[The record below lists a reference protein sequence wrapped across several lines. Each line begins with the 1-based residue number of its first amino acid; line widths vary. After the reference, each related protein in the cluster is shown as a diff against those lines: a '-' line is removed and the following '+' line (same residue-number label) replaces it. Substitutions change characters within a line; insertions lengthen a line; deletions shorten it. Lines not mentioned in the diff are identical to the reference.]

1 MATTLVAHLRAEL
14 QNKINVPKSFRSKLK
29 PSALC
34 CWLSELQSVLT
45 EILVESKSYFD
56 LQFSEVVDL
65 QLLSGG
71 SRYESH
77 VILQIN
83 LLIRQLFPE
92 IFVLA
97 LTAHARLAFK
107 RWLRYPKSS
116 RSCSF
121 IEEFQLCKKFGWS
134 DIYSQKY
141 INMLHEA
148 IEEKVENLCK
158 GEYQTEFLPEL
169 RQYVDVTILP
179 FALNIFSRDLTSEKS
194 ANLLVEKDS
203 ESKLRDLLQ
212 HSLLHALSKSR
223 AKELFEIVADF
234 PDSIMA
240 IKELKEAANGS
251 ANIPHIGVKSTYPIK
266 NYST

>member
-1 MATTLVAHLRAEL
+1 MTTTLVAHVRAEL
-14 QNKINVPKSFRSKLK
+14 QTKIKVPKIIHSKLK
-29 PSALC
+29 PLALC
-34 CWLSELQSVLT
+34 TWLSELQNVLST
-45 EILVESKSYFD
+45 ILIESRSYFD
-56 LQFSEVVDL
+56 LQFTEAVDF

-71 SRYESH
+71 PRYESH
-77 VILQIN
+77 IILQIN

-97 LTAHARLAFK
+97 LTAHARQAFK
-107 RWLRYPKSS
+107 KWLRYPNNN
-116 RSCSF
+116 RLCSI
-121 IEEFQLCKKFGWS
+121 IEEFQLCKKFGWT

-148 IEEKVENLCK
+148 IEEKVESLCK

-179 FALNIFSRDLTSEKS
+179 FALNIFSRDMNTETSV
-194 ANLLVEKDS
+194 NLGIEKDS
-203 ESKLRDLLQ
+203 GLKLKDLLQ

-234 PDSIMA
+234 PDSIVA

-251 ANIPHIGVKSTYPIK
+251 ANIPHIGNKEALD
-266 NYST
+266 NY

>member
-14 QNKINVPKSFRSKLK
+14 QNKITVPKSLLSKLK

-34 CWLSELQSVLT
+34 SWLSELQKVLT
-45 EILVESKSYFD
+45 SILVESRPYFD
-56 LQFSEVVDL
+56 LQSSEVVDL

-71 SRYESH
+71 SRCESH

-97 LTAHARLAFK
+97 LTAHARVAFK
-107 RWLRYPKSS
+107 KWLRHPKSS
-116 RSCSF
+116 RSCSI
-121 IEEFQLCKKFGWS
+121 IEEFQLCKKFGWT

-158 GEYQTEFLPEL
+158 GEYQAEFLPEL
-169 RQYVDVTILP
+169 RQYVDATILP
-179 FALNIFSRDLTSEKS
+179 FALNIFSRDSASEKS
-194 ANLLVEKDS
+194 VNLV
-203 ESKLRDLLQ
+203 
-212 HSLLHALSKSR
+212 
-223 AKELFEIVADF
+223 V
-234 PDSIMA
+234 
-240 IKELKEAANGS
+240 
-251 ANIPHIGVKSTYPIK
+251 
-266 NYST
+266 